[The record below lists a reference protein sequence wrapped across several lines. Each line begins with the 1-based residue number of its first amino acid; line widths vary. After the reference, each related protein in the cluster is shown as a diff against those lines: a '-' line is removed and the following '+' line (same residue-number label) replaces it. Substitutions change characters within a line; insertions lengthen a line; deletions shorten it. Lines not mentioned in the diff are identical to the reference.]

1 MTLLELCEPLFQYV
15 CKLNRV
21 ARKGG
26 MVDAAEARA
35 QIKAIFA
42 DLKAKADSTQGVG
55 PQYERVELPLIFF
68 ADFMVR
74 ECGLSWAS
82 GWKNLAYDRREMAG
96 DEKFFELLEETL
108 VESGE
113 SANHRLAIFYTCIG
127 LGFPG
132 LYTGQPEAL
141 RRKMNELAVRLRG
154 MIDTDQV
161 GRICPEAYENIDTRM
176 LTQPPARS
184 LMGLGIAAALM
195 VVVVLATYFVLFRQN
210 SKKLIDALNNVD
222 QGPVAGATQPKP

>member
-26 MVDAAEARA
+26 ALDPAECRA
-35 QIKAIFA
+35 QIKAILA
-42 DLKAKADSTQGVG
+42 DMKSKADSTQGMG
-55 PQYERVELPLIFF
+55 PQFDRVELPLIFF

-74 ECGLSWAS
+74 ECGLPWAA

-127 LGFPG
+127 LGFTG

-154 MIDTDQV
+154 MIDTDQTA
-161 GRICPEAYENIDTRM
+161 RICPESYENIDTRM

-184 LMGLGIAAALM
+184 LFGLGIAAVLM
-195 VVVVLATYFVLFRQN
+195 VVVVFVAYVMFFREKSKELQSSLDAISTGPAATSR
-210 SKKLIDALNNVD
+210 
-222 QGPVAGATQPKP
+222 

>member
-1 MTLLELCEPLFQYV
+1 
-15 CKLNRV
+15 
-21 ARKGG
+21 
-26 MVDAAEARA
+26 
-35 QIKAIFA
+35 
-42 DLKAKADSTQGVG
+42 
-55 PQYERVELPLIFF
+55 
-68 ADFMVR
+68 
-74 ECGLSWAS
+74 
-82 GWKNLAYDRREMAG
+82 
-96 DEKFFELLEETL
+96 
-108 VESGE
+108 
-113 SANHRLAIFYTCIG
+113 
-127 LGFPG
+127 